1 MTGEQA
7 ESLVYSYTFKKKNKR
22 KKCPSEIMRMSEK
35 VTFMALRI
43 VERHPST
50 RQVTDLLY
58 RPKKD
63 LESNFVNTIKSR
75 KEG

>member
-7 ESLVYSYTFKKKNKR
+7 ESLVYSYIFRKKKKR

-50 RQVTDLLY
+50 RQVTDFLY

-63 LESNFVNTIKSR
+63 IESNSVSTIKSR

>member
-1 MTGEQA
+1 
-7 ESLVYSYTFKKKNKR
+7 
-22 KKCPSEIMRMSEK
+22 MRMSEK

>member
-1 MTGEQA
+1 
-7 ESLVYSYTFKKKNKR
+7 
-22 KKCPSEIMRMSEK
+22 MRMSEK

-50 RQVTDLLY
+50 RQVTDFLY

-63 LESNFVNTIKSR
+63 IESNSVSTIKSR

>member
-1 MTGEQA
+1 
-7 ESLVYSYTFKKKNKR
+7 
-22 KKCPSEIMRMSEK
+22 MRMNEK

-43 VERHPST
+43 VGRHPST

-63 LESNFVNTIKSR
+63 IESNSVSTIRSR